1 MAFSNRFAEWKGL
14 LVLGG
19 TGKMGVGK
27 GVIFLIEQNAGHI
40 HRTHLFL
47 CVLRGLVVDEVGNCT
62 WIKIIEG
69 HLRPRSFDCILSL
82 KFSKLNSD

>member
-27 GVIFLIEQNAGHI
+27 GVIFLIEQNAGRI
-40 HRTHLFL
+40 HRTHLFFV
-47 CVLRGLVVDEVGNCT
+47 CFKGISGR
-62 WIKIIEG
+62 
-69 HLRPRSFDCILSL
+69 
-82 KFSKLNSD
+82 